1 MCVRFIMYSQPRD
14 QDDFISEMMQSS
26 LIKKFRDAGASVL
39 TGGEARPT
47 NVVPVIAPDKNGI
60 KTVFPMRWGFRVP
73 GLSLVVNARTETAA
87 VRPTFRDA
95 WRQHRCAIPAES
107 YIEWEHIATPN
118 GKTRTGDK
126 FSIHPIEEPV
136 TWLCGLYR
144 IEDGLP
150 VFTVLTREPSESVR
164 HIHDRMP
171 LILPGSF
178 VDDWVDPNRKAEDLL
193 SHAVTALA
201 ADRMGGAD
209 N

>member
-14 QDDFISEMMQSS
+14 QDDFISEMMQSA

-39 TGGEARPT
+39 TGGEASPT
-47 NVVPVIAPDKNGI
+47 NVVPVIAPDRNGI
-60 KTVFPMRWGFRVP
+60 KTVFPMRWGFRVT

-107 YIEWEHIATPN
+107 YIEWEHIAAPN

-126 FSIHPIEEPV
+126 FSIHPAEEPV

-171 LILPGSF
+171 LILPGSLID
-178 VDDWVDPNRKAEDLL
+178 VWVDPNRRAEDLL
-193 SHAVTALA
+193 GNAVTALV
-201 ADRMGGAD
+201 ADRMGGTV

>member
-47 NVVPVIAPDKNGI
+47 NVVPVIAPDRNGI

-107 YIEWEHIATPN
+107 YIEWEHIAAPN

-126 FSIHPIEEPV
+126 FSIHPAEEPV

-150 VFTVLTREPSESVR
+150 VFTVLTREPPESVR

-171 LILPGSF
+171 LILPESLI
-178 VDDWVDPNRKAEDLL
+178 DAWVDPGRRAEDLL
-193 SHAVTALA
+193 GHAVTALA

>member
-14 QDDFISEMMQSS
+14 QDDFISEMMQSA

-47 NVVPVIAPDKNGI
+47 NVVPVIAPDSNGI
-60 KTVFPMRWGFRVP
+60 KTVFPMRWGFRVT

-107 YIEWEHIATPN
+107 YIEWEHIAAPN
-118 GKTRTGDK
+118 GKTRMGDK
-126 FSIHPIEEPV
+126 FSIHPADEPV

-171 LILPGSF
+171 LILPGSLID
-178 VDDWVDPNRKAEDLL
+178 VWVDPNRRAEDLL
-193 SHAVTALA
+193 GNAVTALV
-201 ADRMGGAD
+201 ADRMGGTV

>member
-14 QDDFISEMMQSS
+14 QDDFISEMMQSA

-47 NVVPVIAPDKNGI
+47 NVVPVIAPDRNGI
-60 KTVFPMRWGFRVP
+60 KTVFPMRWGFRVT

-107 YIEWEHIATPN
+107 YIEWEHIAAPN

-126 FSIHPIEEPV
+126 FSIHPAEEPV

-171 LILPGSF
+171 LILPGSLID
-178 VDDWVDPNRKAEDLL
+178 VWVDPNRRAEDLL
-193 SHAVTALA
+193 GNAVTALV
-201 ADRMGGAD
+201 ADRMGGTV

>member
-14 QDDFISEMMQSS
+14 QDDFISEMMQSA

-47 NVVPVIAPDKNGI
+47 NVVPVIAPDRNGI
-60 KTVFPMRWGFRVP
+60 KTVFPMRWGFRVT

-107 YIEWEHIATPN
+107 YIEWEHIAAPN

-126 FSIHPIEEPV
+126 FSIHPAEEPV

-150 VFTVLTREPSESVR
+150 VFTVLTREPSDSVR

-171 LILPGSF
+171 LILPGSLI
-178 VDDWVDPNRKAEDLL
+178 DAWVDPNRRAEDLL
-193 SHAVTALA
+193 GNAVTALV
-201 ADRMGGAD
+201 ADRMGGTV

>member
-14 QDDFISEMMQSS
+14 QDDFISDMMQSA
-26 LIKKFRDAGASVL
+26 LIKKFQDAGASVL
-39 TGGEARPT
+39 TSGEARPT
-47 NVVPVIAPDKNGI
+47 NVVPVIAPDRNGI

-87 VRPTFRDA
+87 VRPTFRES

-107 YIEWEHIATPN
+107 YIEWEHIAAPN

-126 FSIHPIEEPV
+126 FSIRPADEPV

-171 LILPGSF
+171 LILPGSLI
-178 VDDWVDPNRKAEDLL
+178 DAWVDPNRRAEDLL
-193 SHAVTALA
+193 GNAVTALV
-201 ADRMGGAD
+201 ADRMGGTV

>member
-14 QDDFISEMMQSS
+14 QNDFISEMMKSS

-47 NVVPVIAPDKNGI
+47 NVVPVIAPDRNGI

-95 WRQHRCAIPAES
+95 WRQHRCAIPADS
-107 YIEWEHIATPN
+107 YIEWEHIATQN

>member
-26 LIKKFRDAGASVL
+26 LIKKFRDAGACVL

-47 NVVPVIAPDKNGI
+47 NVVPVIAPDRNGI

-107 YIEWEHIATPN
+107 YIEWEHIAAPN

-126 FSIHPIEEPV
+126 FSIHPAEEPV

-171 LILPGSF
+171 LILPESLI
-178 VDDWVDPNRKAEDLL
+178 DAWVDPGRRAEDLL
-193 SHAVTALA
+193 GHAVTALA

>member
-14 QDDFISEMMQSS
+14 QDDFISEMMQSA

-47 NVVPVIAPDKNGI
+47 NVVPVIAPDRNGI
-60 KTVFPMRWGFRVP
+60 KTVFPMRWGFRVT

-107 YIEWEHIATPN
+107 YIEWEHIAAPN

-126 FSIHPIEEPV
+126 FSIHPAEEPV

-171 LILPGSF
+171 LILPGSLI
-178 VDDWVDPNRKAEDLL
+178 DAWVDPNRRAEDLL
-193 SHAVTALA
+193 GNAVTALV
-201 ADRMGGAD
+201 ADRMGGTV

>member
-47 NVVPVIAPDKNGI
+47 NVVPVIAPDRNGI

-107 YIEWEHIATPN
+107 YSEWEHIATPN

-193 SHAVTALA
+193 THAVTALA

>member
-1 MCVRFIMYSQPRD
+1 MYSQPRD

-47 NVVPVIAPDKNGI
+47 NVVPVIAPDRNGI

-171 LILPGSF
+171 LILPESLI
-178 VDDWVDPNRKAEDLL
+178 DAWVDPGRRAEDLL
-193 SHAVTALA
+193 GHAVTALA